1 MSGFWHR
8 LKTAIVDLGM
18 GWQESADPPDLG
30 AATDQLPANLLSAF
44 GKALAGRYVL
54 AEEVG
59 SGGMALVFRA
69 RDVKHDRDVALKI
82 LRPELTSKVGRE
94 RFLREI
100 KLAARLT
107 HPHILPLHDSGEA
120 AGLLYFVMPFVEG
133 VSLRDRLSEE
143 PRLSVEEA
151 LEIARAVAAALDYA
165 HRQQV
170 VHRDIKPENIMI
182 LDGVAMVTDFGIGKA
197 LSVAGTERLT
207 QTGSAIGTPAYMSP
221 EQMYGEG
228 ELDGRSD
235 IYSLGCMLYEM
246 LTVQQLFTG
255 PSPQALLARR
265 ATRPLPELDFP
276 DAVPDHVQEAV
287 RAALAEAPDDR
298 PSTSAQLADWLITPM
313 QSEAVRR
320 APPAPP
326 PPKSEMSIAVLPFT
340 NMSGDPGNEYFSDG
354 ITEEIINA
362 LAQLKDLR
370 VAARTSAFAFKGETP
385 DIGDVGAK
393 LNVATV
399 LEGSVRVAG
408 TRLRVTAQLINVA
421 DGYHLWS
428 ERFDR
433 EMDDV
438 FDIQDEIATT
448 IANRLE
454 VTIAGRTGELLVKPP
469 TGNLEAYELYL
480 KGRYMWNKRT
490 KDGLEEAEKY
500 FRQAIERHDGY
511 ALAYSGL
518 ADAYLLLGSYGHLTR
533 QESHVKAKAAAEKAI
548 ELDETLAEAHTS
560 RGQVLRSERDWL
572 GEEREYLR
580 AIALNPNYA
589 TAHQWYATLL
599 AAFGRHEE
607 SVREIQRAQEL
618 DPLSHA
624 ICTAAG
630 VVLIMA
636 RDYAGAIEQFEKALE
651 LEPGFL
657 SAQGLREGAL
667 TAVGRYDEAIPM
679 MERGIEL
686 NPEDG
691 DRRALV
697 GYAYAKSGDETR
709 ARELLEQAIALGAG
723 DGAMAVLY
731 AVLGDHDRAIECLE
745 RAFDEEV
752 WGFLMFNIRV
762 FPFLDPLR
770 SDPRFQDMVR
780 RMKFPE

>member
-1 MSGFWHR
+1 MPSFWHR

-18 GWQESADPPDLG
+18 GWQESADPLEVG
-30 AATDQLPANLLSAF
+30 AAADQLPANLLSALR
-44 GKALAGRYVL
+44 KELADQYVL
-54 AEEVG
+54 AEEIG

-82 LRPELTSKVGRE
+82 LRPELTSRVGRE

-133 VSLRDRLSEE
+133 VSLRDRLREE
-143 PRLSVEEA
+143 HRLSVDEA
-151 LEIARAVAAALDYA
+151 LEITRAVAAALDYA
-165 HRQQV
+165 HRQHV
-170 VHRDIKPENIMI
+170 IHRDIKPENIMM

-197 LSVAGTERLT
+197 LSVAGAERLT
-207 QTGSAIGTPAYMSP
+207 QTGTAIGTPAYMSP
-221 EQMYGEG
+221 EQMFGEG

-246 LTVQQLFTG
+246 LTVEQLFTG

-265 ATRPLPELDFP
+265 ASRPLPELDFP
-276 DAVPDHVQEAV
+276 DAVPAHVQAAV
-287 RAALAEAPDDR
+287 RAALAQVPEDR
-298 PSTSAQLADWLITPM
+298 PATSAQFADLLTTPA
-313 QSEAVRR
+313 QSVPVGP
-320 APPAPP
+320 APPAPSLP
-326 PPKSEMSIAVLPFT
+326 TSKMSIAVLPFT
-340 NMSGDPGNEYFSDG
+340 NMSGDSGNEYFSDG

-362 LAQLKDLR
+362 LAQLDELR
-370 VAARTSAFAFKGETP
+370 VAARTSAFAFKGTTV
-385 DIGDVGAK
+385 DVSDVGAK

-438 FDIQDEIATT
+438 FAIQDEIART

-454 VTIAGRTGELLVKPP
+454 VTIAGQTGELLVKPP
-469 TGNLEAYELYL
+469 TGNLEAYQLYL

-490 KDGLEEAEKY
+490 QDGIEEAAEY
-500 FRQAIERHDGY
+500 FRQAIERHPGY

-518 ADAYLLLGSYGHLTR
+518 ADAYLLLGSYGYMPR
-533 QESHVKAKAAAEKAI
+533 QESHVKAKAAAEQAL

-599 AAFGRHEE
+599 AAFGRHEDAL
-607 SVREIQRAQEL
+607 REIQRAQEL

-651 LEPGFL
+651 LKPGFM
-657 SAQGLREGAL
+657 SAQGLLEGVL
-667 TAVGRYDEAIPM
+667 TWVGRLDESIPA
-679 MERGIEL
+679 MERSIESY
-686 NPEDG
+686 PEDG
-691 DRRALV
+691 GRLALL
-697 GYAYAKSGDETR
+697 GYAYVQSGDEHK
-709 ARELLEQAIALGAG
+709 ARELLEQAKERGGDDGSMAL
-723 DGAMAVLY
+723 LY
-731 AVLGDHDRAIECLE
+731 TALGDHDRAIECLE
-745 RAFDEEV
+745 RVFDEEV
-752 WGFLMFNIRV
+752 WGFLMFNLKG
-762 FPFLDPLR
+762 FPMLDPLR

-780 RMKFPE
+780 RMHFPE